1 MHQKRRILIAE
12 ENAAILEILEKSL
25 TSPEYEIVTAQNGAL
40 VAKLLQQESPPDLL
54 ILDPILPTI
63 DGWQI
68 LKLLDSSGKSSTPV
82 IIISRTELE
91 EKDITEHQSCI
102 QGCFIWPF
110 NPDILK
116 DKISSILISQYI
128 TADDSPGLKVRSV
141 ISGDRHLKDLAGID
155 QLTILGLLR
164 KRAGSEN
171 LDTAKSLK
179 IPILDSPDNIPAGER
194 IDLIIDTSDSCH
206 DEILN
211 YAAKQRIPLIYG
223 AGLSLLLNLMDRKD
237 KAEKLLSIL
246 NREYDT
252 KAGEFSFLND
262 LSKISSST
270 FDIEALQQNIIKL
283 FMNTTSADSSCIM
296 IYDDETKKFIVS
308 SSTNLSE
315 KFVHRVKLPLSD
327 PVIEDFITI
336 RHEMAIPSLKEG
348 YPSLLFEEA
357 MKEGVRSLLAL
368 PLLIKEKLIG
378 IVCIFR
384 NREGAFSSRELA
396 YLSAMAAQVAIALE
410 NSNLYASSRENQ
422 MRVEQ
427 LLSKVIVAQEEERKW
442 IAGEIHDSIA
452 QSMVGI
458 LTKVQTSQSLLTV
471 SPDKVPYELEELR
484 KIVAESV
491 KEVRQII
498 FNLRPT
504 SLDDLGLVA
513 SLENLIK
520 RIEREGTIE
529 IELIVN
535 ERDRRVPPI
544 LETVAFRIVQE
555 ALNNVKKHSQARKAW
570 IELYFEPV
578 KLSIKIVDNGKGF
591 KWSEISQ
598 RFKDGESF
606 GLFSMKERAQLVGG
620 SVDISSNVNK
630 GTTVSVQIPIERSV
644 SEQ

>member
-1 MHQKRRILIAE
+1 MHRKRRILLAE

-25 TSPEYEIVTAQNGAL
+25 NSPEYELVTAQNGAL
-40 VAKLLQQESPPDLL
+40 AAKLLQQESPPDILV
-54 ILDPILPTI
+54 LDPILPTI

-68 LKLLDSSGKSSTPV
+68 MKLLDSRGKSSTPV
-82 IIISRTELE
+82 IIISRTELQ
-91 EKDITEHQSCI
+91 EKEISERHSSI
-102 QGCFIWPF
+102 QGYFTWPF
-110 NPDILK
+110 KPELLK
-116 DKISSILISQYI
+116 EKISSILKSRFS
-128 TADDSPGLKVRSV
+128 TADDFHALKVRAV
-141 ISGDRHLKDLAGID
+141 LSGDRHLKELAGIN
-155 QLTILGLLR
+155 QLKLLGLLR
-164 KRAGSEN
+164 ERAGPE
-171 LDTAKSLK
+171 SLK
-179 IPILDSPDNIPAGER
+179 LAKKLDIPILDTPEGIKAGER
-194 IDLIIDTSDSCH
+194 IDLLIDTSDSSH
-206 DEILN
+206 EDMVE
-211 YAAKQRIPLIYG
+211 YANKHAIPLIYG
-223 AGLSLLLNLMDRKD
+223 AGLSLLLNQMEGI
-237 KAEKLLSIL
+237 EKLEKQLRLL
-246 NREYDT
+246 NREYCNRT
-252 KAGEFSFLND
+252 EEFTFLNH

-270 FDIEALQQNIIKL
+270 FDTEALQQNIIML
-283 FMNTTSADSSCIM
+283 FLDITGADSSCIL

-308 SSTNLSE
+308 GSSSLSGR
-315 KFVHRVKLPLSD
+315 FVSRVKLPLSD
-327 PVIEDFITI
+327 PVIEDIMTI
-336 RHEMAIPSLKEG
+336 RHEVAIPSLTEG

-357 MKEGVRSLLAL
+357 IREGVRSLLAL
-368 PLLIKEKLIG
+368 PLLVKEKLIG

-384 NREGAFSSRELA
+384 NREGEYSERERA
-396 YLSAMAAQVAIALE
+396 YLSAMAAQAAIALE
-410 NSNLYASSRENQ
+410 NSNLYTSSREKQ

-471 SPDKVPYELEELR
+471 SPEKVPSELEELR

-491 KEVRQII
+491 REVRQII

-520 RIEREGTIE
+520 RIEREQAIE

-555 ALNNVKKHSQARKAW
+555 ALNNVKKHSKAKKAW

-578 KLSIKIVDNGKGF
+578 KLSIKIVDNGQGF

-598 RFKDGESF
+598 KFKDGESF

-620 SVDISSNVNK
+620 SVDISSNENK

-644 SEQ
+644 S

>member
-1 MHQKRRILIAE
+1 MHRKRRILLAE

-25 TSPEYEIVTAQNGAL
+25 NSPEYELVTAQNGAL
-40 VAKLLQQESPPDLL
+40 AAKLLQQESPPDILV
-54 ILDPILPTI
+54 LDPILPTI

-68 LKLLDSSGKSSTPV
+68 MKLLDSRGKSSTPV
-82 IIISRTELE
+82 IIISRTELQ
-91 EKDITEHQSCI
+91 EKEISERHSSI
-102 QGCFIWPF
+102 QGYFTWPF
-110 NPDILK
+110 KPELLK
-116 DKISSILISQYI
+116 EKISSILKSRFS
-128 TADDSPGLKVRSV
+128 TADDIQALKVRAV
-141 ISGDRHLKDLAGID
+141 LSGDRHLKELAEIE
-155 QLTILGLLR
+155 QLKILGLLR
-164 KRAGSEN
+164 ERAGPEG
-171 LDTAKSLK
+171 LKLAKK
-179 IPILDSPDNIPAGER
+179 MDIPVLDSPDGIAAGER
-194 IDLIIDTSDSCH
+194 IDLLLDTSESSHEDMV
-206 DEILN
+206 E
-211 YAAKQRIPLIYG
+211 YANKHTIPLIYG
-223 AGLSLLLNLMDRKD
+223 AGLSLLLNQMEGK
-237 KAEKLLSIL
+237 EKLEKQLRLL
-246 NREYDT
+246 NREYCNRT
-252 KAGEFSFLND
+252 EEFTFLNH

-270 FDIEALQQNIIKL
+270 FDTEALQQNIIRL
-283 FMNTTSADSSCIM
+283 FLDITGADSSCIL

-308 SSTNLSE
+308 GSSSLSGR
-315 KFVHRVKLPLSD
+315 FVSRVKLPLSD
-327 PVIEDFITI
+327 PVIEDIMTI
-336 RHEMAIPSLKEG
+336 RHEVAIPSLTEG

-357 MKEGVRSLLAL
+357 IREGVRSLLAL
-368 PLLIKEKLIG
+368 PLLVKEKLIG

-384 NREGAFSSRELA
+384 NREGEYSERELA
-396 YLSAMAAQVAIALE
+396 YLYAMAAQAAIALE
-410 NSNLYASSRENQ
+410 NSNLYTSSREKQ

-471 SPDKVPYELEELR
+471 SPEKVPGELEELR

-491 KEVRQII
+491 REVRQII

-520 RIEREGTIE
+520 RIEREQAME

-544 LETVAFRIVQE
+544 LETVAYRIVQE
-555 ALNNVKKHSQARKAW
+555 ALNNVKKHSKAKKAW

-578 KLSIKIVDNGKGF
+578 KLSIKIVDNGLGF

-598 RFKDGESF
+598 KFKDGESF

-620 SVDISSNVNK
+620 SVDISSNENK

-644 SEQ
+644 S

>member
-12 ENAAILEILEKSL
+12 ENATILEILEKSL
-25 TSPEYEIVTAQNGAL
+25 ISPEYEIVKAQNGAL

-63 DGWQI
+63 DGWQL
-68 LKLLDSSGKSSTPV
+68 LKLIDSPGKSSTPV

-91 EKDITEHQSCI
+91 DKDITEHRSI
-102 QGCFIWPF
+102 QGCFTWPF
-110 NPDILK
+110 NTDFLK
-116 DKISSILISQYI
+116 DRISSILIKQH
-128 TADDSPGLKVRSV
+128 TASDDYHGLKVRSV
-141 ISGDRHLKDLAGID
+141 ISGDRHLKYLAGID

-164 KRAGSEN
+164 QRADSESIKA
-171 LDTAKSLK
+171 AKALS
-179 IPILDSPDNIPAGER
+179 IPILDSPDNIQVGER
-194 IDLIIDTSDSCH
+194 VDLIIDTSDSTD

-211 YAAKQRIPLIYG
+211 YAAERRIPLIYG

-237 KAEKLLSIL
+237 KAEKPVGLL
-246 NREYDT
+246 NNDCYTRAE
-252 KAGEFSFLND
+252 EFTFLND
-262 LSKISSST
+262 LSRISSST
-270 FDIEALQQNIIKL
+270 FDREALQQNILKL
-283 FMNTTSADSSCIM
+283 FMNTTGADSSCIM

-308 SSTNLSE
+308 SSSNLSE

-336 RHEMAIPSLKEG
+336 RHEMAIPSLKGG

-357 MKEGVRSLLAL
+357 IKEGLKSLLAL

-384 NREGAFSSRELA
+384 NREGEFSSRELA

-520 RIEREGTIE
+520 RIEREGTID

-555 ALNNVKKHSQARKAW
+555 ALNNVKKHSRARKAW

-591 KWSEISQ
+591 RWSEISQ
-598 RFKDGESF
+598 KFKDGESF

-620 SVDISSNVNK
+620 SVDISSNENK

-644 SEQ
+644 S